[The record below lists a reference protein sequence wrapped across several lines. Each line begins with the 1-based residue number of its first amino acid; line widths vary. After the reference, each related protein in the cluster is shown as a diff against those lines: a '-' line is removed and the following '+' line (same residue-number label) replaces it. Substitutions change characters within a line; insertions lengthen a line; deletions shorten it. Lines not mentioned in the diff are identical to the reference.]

1 MNVSITQANLSL
13 YYSQNRL
20 VGFIRLFILSLF
32 LLLMTVSVASAQP
45 SSSSTLGSVNLLDPK
60 IQKELQRLPTK
71 EITVQNDPTYG
82 GDQRYEGYEI
92 KSFVA
97 WLSRQ
102 TGVSPADA
110 LVSFVAT
117 DGYVSQLPVRDI
129 PERLGVLA
137 FRESSGSPSK
147 PFRDSLTARIPYNP
161 GPFYLVW
168 DGVFNEK
175 QSLPT
180 PWGVTVVKLSSN
192 DIPAEHIPPSSSP
205 AITKGLELWR
215 GYCSKCHAINKVGGT
230 MGPELNVPKNI
241 TEYWDRIHLEQL
253 IENPASLRWG
263 SKMPA
268 FKWLSA
274 SDRNAIIAYLE
285 AMKEKKVCDSEESC
299 NR

>member
-1 MNVSITQANLSL
+1 MGVSSIPAGRLIRH
-13 YYSQNRL
+13 SQSKVDWLLTL
-20 VGFIRLFILSLF
+20 VILGISLF
-32 LLLMTVSVASAQP
+32 LIALPTANAQP
-45 SSSSTLGSVNLLDPK
+45 LFSQASGSINLLDPS
-60 IQKELQRLPTK
+60 IQSELKELSTK
-71 EITVQNDPTYG
+71 EITIKNDPTYG

-97 WLSRQ
+97 WLSRK
-102 TGVSPADA
+102 TGLSLDDA

-129 PERLGVLA
+129 PERVGVLA